1 MTAIMKE
8 KQWKNAVSFCASWV
22 VFLVFFFFDSFQFC
36 CLCIIVEQKSVS
48 LPIIHSNHNKSQ
60 ALLLNICVSVFIS
73 SKKEKKKNQTNTWAA
88 FRSESHCASNSE
100 SPWQCS
106 AFKVI
111 FNFYICIYIYMQRG
125 FHPLYAYPQPKS
137 GTVRAN
143 NVKCVCFVFHLL

>member
-1 MTAIMKE
+1 MK
-8 KQWKNAVSFCASWV
+8 KCCKLLCILGCF
-22 VFLVFFFFDSFQFC
+22 FGFFFFFDSFQFC

-73 SKKEKKKNQTNTWAA
+73 SKKKKKNQTNTWAA

-125 FHPLYAYPQPKS
+125 FHPLYAYPQPKL